1 MKTLSEKIKEQ
12 RAILNLNQPDL
23 AGLVGVST
31 RSIAAYEKGEKNPR
45 EKTLYQLAKA
55 LKVSIKYLK
64 DDECENPTEDIDK
77 DPYIIH
83 TQENYGTKD
92 AKSVAALLSANK
104 ALFAGGDVSEEEKE
118 RFFQE
123 IMRSYLQC
131 KELAKKKYG
140 RKKK

>member
-1 MKTLSEKIKEQ
+1 MKTISEKIKEQ
-12 RAILNLNQPDL
+12 RAALNLKQPEL
-23 AGLVGVST
+23 AELVGVST
-31 RSIAAYEKGEKNPR
+31 RSIAAYEKGEKRPR

-83 TQENYGTKD
+83 TQENYSTKD

-118 RFFQE
+118 IFFQE

-131 KELAKKKYG
+131 KTLAKKKYG
-140 RKKK
+140 KKKK